1 MPFSFTFHLRPC
13 QYRQYQRLQAAIKSQ
28 HRFDTMLRQRPNQ
41 SPTENPR
48 AWWKYVIACVT
59 SRPNSRPWEDVRR
72 IVGSRRKYI
81 ALVAK
86 KNLKSTDRVGFHA
99 GLSSKESAELLA
111 LEDLLPIEAL
121 TAFHLVAL
129 RQVYESQQRKEFGSE
144 LTPGSP
150 SKGKAKNSSRFR
162 ILRSNASTSKKKSH
176 ATYVDLNSA
185 DSLEDSDSD
194 LSHESVDDG
203 AYASLS
209 LLEAMTLRLGKKT
222 WYVDWKLHDA
232 NFNVVL
238 RHGPD
243 DSSFFQLVLGAY
255 GSARSFG
262 KEKRDFSFA
271 LRECE
276 VLHGSDKV
284 LFISAADSDF
294 FAEDEGID
302 EAESFGSDNAH
313 MVISTS
319 SGLSLTDRSDKMSGP
334 DLYTASS
341 FLELPPSGT
350 VCRLAAGKDM
360 DAFRLSVSAHPATLV
375 WTTSLL
381 DCITE
386 FFIDRAIDIGNDL
399 AQHIRT
405 AATPLARKAQLAL
418 VSPGSSRV
426 YLNIAAPKI
435 WVPLVTKT
443 SNDGTLFLDAGTLQM
458 SSTKDEAET
467 ELHWSVRARDIGVNY
482 VRAGNHNTRVR
493 AESRVHRRSSST
505 GLPFA
510 SSGRLVE
517 TSVIRPF
524 SIDATSRIVHD
535 ITHLRGVSFTE
546 PMRRI
551 QVDFSPICLNLVD
564 AEVLARSFGKW
575 YARGLHSVRRRVA
588 STDKTRSDGP
598 PGVGNE
604 VDQQPLVLHHSEI
617 SRTLS
622 FSVEKFEMALEGHSK
637 ISNSMDER
645 STQSFD
651 SLIENAP
658 PTRAYLVEIFQISV
672 ITSKVGNTDSTRL
685 DVTDV
690 SINRL
695 KDASSYTPLN
705 VRRDIIES
713 ENRIL
718 VRSDENSDG
727 GDEDHPHPA
736 VLQAKLLRNRVS
748 HLDEVEV
755 DIDSVVLRVTPTTL
769 KDCAKAFRRI
779 VELAQLMTKEMER
792 KVHEEGR
799 KARRRGRDGE
809 TLVHPRVVNT
819 AAADRPVS
827 PAFSDAM
834 TAFTEAT
841 FEEKKSLPFD
851 SSILFKITL
860 NDSTLLAGR
869 PTSASTSK
877 TTSPNDP
884 PLSFAVIQVLS
895 NALIMFQSIENPD
908 ATGTKTLHI
917 SVDNV
922 SALVNTEFER
932 VSLTDVP
939 PMIEPTGA
947 EFRVVYST
955 ADFGCVVSQDIS
967 LDCEALKS
975 CLTPNDLSIMV
986 NISQTMFHRLRAF
999 GIQRTGEPFAEKN
1012 SAFST
1017 LIRYQ
1022 KKGTGIATRLRAEVQ
1037 TFSFVLLRVY
1047 QSHFGAPEFLDFN
1060 VREVKGLFEG
1070 CMSALSGECSAF
1082 VSVNFFNSEV
1092 SEWEYAVEPFPVS
1105 LGIDQMPNELVV
1117 NVTPAC
1123 AIQVNLTGVFLRDF
1137 AAMKF
1142 DVLRD
1147 RQEGESSTA
1156 VLNPSILSTIGL
1168 RRATEAPSVTVHN
1181 LTGFDIHIVPDNA
1194 NFPPEAG
1201 LVSNGAATEL
1211 DTVFANFNDADVLL
1225 SLRVADSATDM
1236 IGERQPVSSL
1246 PVFSSDTVRL
1256 LLLTPTVPPN
1266 VLEPGQAELLRLLDG
1281 RSSPESMLSEGLLL
1295 DTTYYNAEPVVE
1307 WCMQNQR
1314 LRSSIADVF
1323 NLPKGRDLLSSN
1335 VWSPEDE
1342 VNLEDTR
1349 IVYEHFGQEAP
1360 VESDGPEAAAGDIEQ
1375 RPTSPERIVATITN
1389 NVPHKSNWMRP
1400 YLKNDSPE
1408 WTDMT
1413 CMLSMARERVMLPDS
1428 RWFWINDWTVDVN
1441 GKLGEETDADGW
1453 SYETDFETFSRRK
1466 RHYARGDTCRR
1477 RKWTRARMI
1486 RPPPI
1491 DDPFRPLKFVWE
1503 TTRDD
1508 NGCFKVTVRSHMRIK
1523 NTTNSSLTYF
1533 VFCSSWDE
1541 DKCAGT
1547 SRSGEHVDVPVP
1559 LASAVYMRIAK
1570 DAGNDAV
1577 VSLSDCNYSDRFAV
1591 VPTSHTASSYIR
1603 TSLDLEDVSGTTLH
1617 FLIEI
1622 RSDKGIIEITV
1633 EPVFRLVN
1641 LLPCQLECQVGQVLR
1656 TARTSLDKLS
1666 FPKRSGFKNVT
1677 KTETLKVLSG
1687 REGACLAV
1695 NPWRKPHVSLRVPG
1709 YKWSSWERIVNRK
1722 SDDTWRPS
1730 ETEEDRYFSSSADAE
1745 YADELMSLVR
1755 FERLGKAGDPLTL
1768 IMSVEGGH
1776 CPTVRIYAQYWILD
1790 KTGFGCRF
1798 AEGFTDLLGTNP
1810 DPETTRRSFLPK
1822 DEWKDR
1828 QIKAD
1833 MGIPG
1838 YQWSL
1843 GSSGMSFYYS
1853 QREKLALSIETGI
1866 DRVPKGSKNPKSKWI
1881 SPLDVSN
1888 VIPKTVF
1895 SVDEFNGPRRFE
1907 LAIHVTLCP
1916 GLYARTKMISLLPR
1930 YQIVNLLH
1938 RELVIAQ
1945 DGCLNAETIIPSQ
1958 SSTSMHWEKSS
1969 FPPKVRLGAPSASE
1983 RASANYENCWTKGRF
1998 QLDRIGIT
2006 SLRLPTTNLNKVPM
2020 VVQVEVRL
2028 ASKEQSSAVVVVIW
2042 SGNEKSNPLYTLRNL
2057 TRYTI
2062 LCRQPLQDADGN
2074 ELADPDDELALGSCG
2089 NDQRNPIFE
2098 CGPEIGPIIRS
2109 FLGLDRI
2116 HEFVWVLKPNDVT
2129 CFGFDDPE
2137 KPHILEWTYVDR
2149 RKAHFDK
2156 RLKKAFLEVDAMGS
2170 STILTLPSGQQVRCH
2185 LRAEHST
2192 KVIEFVEMGDSSPLK
2207 KVPTFAG
2214 DEAIGSMMHFQGF
2227 LANHDRLQDGSTNLP
2242 DDDETISFSLRV
2254 DAPGLALSVVDN
2266 ADSNVYGR
2274 EILLAQ
2280 FENLFF
2286 AFSQTREGYHEFE
2299 LRLMSFQLDNHVQHS
2314 IHPVLVSAVFLPVAV
2329 N

>member
-1 MPFSFTFHLRPC
+1 MPFSFTFHLRPD
-13 QYRQYQRLQAAIKSQ
+13 QYRQYQRLKAAIKSQ
-28 HRFDTMLRQRPNQ
+28 HRFDTMLRQRPNET
-41 SPTENPR
+41 PAENPR

-59 SRPNSRPWEDVRR
+59 SRPNSRPWGDVRR
-72 IVGSRRKYI
+72 IVSSRRKYI

-129 RQVYESQQRKEFGSE
+129 RQVYESQQRKDSSRKEPGSE
-144 LTPGSP
+144 LMPGSP

-162 ILRSNASTSKKKSH
+162 ILRSNASASKKKSH
-176 ATYVDLNSA
+176 ASYVDLNSV
-185 DSLEDSDSD
+185 DSPEDSGSD
-194 LSHESVDDG
+194 LSHESVDDD

-209 LLEAMTLRLGKKT
+209 LLEAMTLRLGKKI
-222 WYVDWKLHDA
+222 WYVDCKLHGA

-243 DSSFFQLVLGAY
+243 DDSFFQLVLGAY

-262 KEKRDFSFA
+262 KGKRDFSFA

-276 VLHGSDKV
+276 ILHGSEKV
-284 LFISAADSDF
+284 LFISASDSDM
-294 FAEDEGID
+294 FAEDEDID
-302 EAESFGSDNAH
+302 EAESFGSNNAH
-313 MVISTS
+313 MVVSTS
-319 SGLSLTDRSDKMSGP
+319 SGLSLTDRSDKIMSGP

-350 VCRLAAGKDM
+350 VCRLAAGIDM

-381 DCITE
+381 DCITA
-386 FFIDRAIDIGNDL
+386 FFVDGAIDIRNDL
-399 AQHIRT
+399 AQHIRN

-418 VSPGSSRV
+418 LSPGSLAL

-482 VRAGNHNTRVR
+482 VRAGIHHARVG
-493 AESRVHRRSSST
+493 AESRVHRRSSSS

-510 SSGRLVE
+510 STGRLVE

-524 SIDATSRIVHD
+524 SIDATSRIIQDV
-535 ITHLRGVSFTE
+535 TQLKGVSFTE

-575 YARGLHSVRRRVA
+575 YARGLHRVRRRVA
-588 STDKTRSDGP
+588 LTDKTRGDLP
-598 PGVGNE
+598 PIENE
-604 VDQQPLVLHHSEI
+604 VDQQPLVLQLSEI
-617 SRTLS
+617 PRTLS
-622 FSVEKFEMALEGHSK
+622 LSVEKFEMALEGHSK
-637 ISNSMDER
+637 KSNSMDER

-651 SLIENAP
+651 SMIENAP

-672 ITSKVGNTDSTRL
+672 STSKVGDSETTRL
-685 DVTDV
+685 DVKDA
-690 SINRL
+690 SIVRL
-695 KDASSYTPLN
+695 KDASSYSPLT
-705 VRRDIIES
+705 VRRDIVES

-718 VRSDENSDG
+718 IRSGVNNTNEG
-727 GDEDHPHPA
+727 GDENHHRSA
-736 VLQAKLLRNRVS
+736 VLRAKLLRNRVS

-809 TLVHPRVVNT
+809 TMSHAGAVT
-819 AAADRPVS
+819 ASAADRPVS
-827 PAFSDAM
+827 PAFSDTM
-834 TAFTEAT
+834 TAFTEVT
-841 FEEKKSLPFD
+841 FEEKKSSSFPFD
-851 SSILFKITL
+851 SGILFKITL

-869 PTSASTSK
+869 PTSASPSK
-877 TTSPNDP
+877 TASPKDP

-908 ATGTKTLHI
+908 ATGTKTLHV

-932 VSLTDVP
+932 VSLTVVP

-967 LDCEALKS
+967 LDCEAVRS

-999 GIQRTGEPFAEKN
+999 GIQGTGEPFAKRK

-1037 TFSFVLLRVY
+1037 TFSFVLLRAY

-1060 VREVKGLFEG
+1060 VKEVKGLFEG
-1070 CMSALSGECSAF
+1070 VRSALSGECSAF

-1092 SEWEYAVEPFPVS
+1092 SDWEYAVEPFPVS
-1105 LGIDQMPNELVV
+1105 LGIDQMPNELVL

-1123 AIQVNLTGVFLRDF
+1123 AIQVNLTGVLLRDF
-1137 AAMKF
+1137 SAMKF

-1147 RQEGESSTA
+1147 RQGEGEESPAA

-1168 RRATEAPSVTVHN
+1168 RRATEAPSITVHN
-1181 LTGFDIHIVPDNA
+1181 RTGFDIHIVPDNA
-1194 NFPPEAG
+1194 NFPPDAG
-1201 LVSNGAATEL
+1201 LVSDGTATEL
-1211 DTVFANFNDADVLL
+1211 DTVFTNFDDTNVLL
-1225 SLRVADSATDM
+1225 SLRVADSATGM
-1236 IGERQPVSSL
+1236 IGERRPVSSL
-1246 PVFSSDTVRL
+1246 PVFSSGAVRL

-1295 DTTYYNAEPVVE
+1295 DTTYYNAEPVIE

-1314 LRSSIADVF
+1314 LRSTIADVF
-1323 NLPKGRDLLSSN
+1323 TLPKGRDLLSSN

-1360 VESDGPEAAAGDIEQ
+1360 VESDGPEAAAGAIEK

-1389 NVPHKSNWMRP
+1389 NVPHKSNWLRP

-1466 RHYARGDTCRR
+1466 RHYNRGDTCRR

-1486 RPPPI
+1486 KPPPI

-1508 NGCFKVTVRSHMRIK
+1508 NGCFTVTVRSHIRIK
-1523 NTTNSSLTYF
+1523 NTTNSSLTFF
-1533 VFCSSWDE
+1533 VFSPSWDE
-1541 DKCAGT
+1541 DKCVGT
-1547 SRSGEHVDVPVP
+1547 SRSGEYVDIPVP

-1570 DAGNDAV
+1570 ATGNDTP
-1577 VSLSDCNYSDRFAV
+1577 VSLSDCVYSEKFAI
-1591 VPTSHTASSYIR
+1591 VPTSHTASSFIR
-1603 TSLDLEDVSGTTLH
+1603 TSFDLEDVSGT
-1617 FLIEI
+1617 
-1622 RSDKGIIEITV
+1622 
-1633 EPVFRLVN
+1633 
-1641 LLPCQLECQVGQVLR
+1641 
-1656 TARTSLDKLS
+1656 
-1666 FPKRSGFKNVT
+1666 
-1677 KTETLKVLSG
+1677 
-1687 REGACLAV
+1687 
-1695 NPWRKPHVSLRVPG
+1695 
-1709 YKWSSWERIVNRK
+1709 
-1722 SDDTWRPS
+1722 
-1730 ETEEDRYFSSSADAE
+1730 
-1745 YADELMSLVR
+1745 
-1755 FERLGKAGDPLTL
+1755 
-1768 IMSVEGGH
+1768 
-1776 CPTVRIYAQYWILD
+1776 
-1790 KTGFGCRF
+1790 
-1798 AEGFTDLLGTNP
+1798 
-1810 DPETTRRSFLPK
+1810 
-1822 DEWKDR
+1822 
-1828 QIKAD
+1828 
-1833 MGIPG
+1833 
-1838 YQWSL
+1838 
-1843 GSSGMSFYYS
+1843 
-1853 QREKLALSIETGI
+1853 
-1866 DRVPKGSKNPKSKWI
+1866 
-1881 SPLDVSN
+1881 
-1888 VIPKTVF
+1888 
-1895 SVDEFNGPRRFE
+1895 
-1907 LAIHVTLCP
+1907 
-1916 GLYARTKMISLLPR
+1916 
-1930 YQIVNLLH
+1930 
-1938 RELVIAQ
+1938 
-1945 DGCLNAETIIPSQ
+1945 
-1958 SSTSMHWEKSS
+1958 
-1969 FPPKVRLGAPSASE
+1969 
-1983 RASANYENCWTKGRF
+1983 
-1998 QLDRIGIT
+1998 
-2006 SLRLPTTNLNKVPM
+2006 
-2020 VVQVEVRL
+2020 
-2028 ASKEQSSAVVVVIW
+2028 
-2042 SGNEKSNPLYTLRNL
+2042 
-2057 TRYTI
+2057 
-2062 LCRQPLQDADGN
+2062 
-2074 ELADPDDELALGSCG
+2074 CG
-2089 NDQRNPIFE
+2089 NPIE
-2098 CGPEIGPIIRS
+2098 
-2109 FLGLDRI
+2109 
-2116 HEFVWVLKPNDVT
+2116 
-2129 CFGFDDPE
+2129 PE
-2137 KPHILEWTYVDR
+2137 KQRIRV
-2149 RKAHFDK
+2149 A
-2156 RLKKAFLEVDAMGS
+2156 
-2170 STILTLPSGQQVRCH
+2170 
-2185 LRAEHST
+2185 
-2192 KVIEFVEMGDSSPLK
+2192 
-2207 KVPTFAG
+2207 
-2214 DEAIGSMMHFQGF
+2214 
-2227 LANHDRLQDGSTNLP
+2227 
-2242 DDDETISFSLRV
+2242 SFW
-2254 DAPGLALSVVDN
+2254 
-2266 ADSNVYGR
+2266 
-2274 EILLAQ
+2274 
-2280 FENLFF
+2280 
-2286 AFSQTREGYHEFE
+2286 
-2299 LRLMSFQLDNHVQHS
+2299 
-2314 IHPVLVSAVFLPVAV
+2314 
-2329 N
+2329 